1 MYGWTDGRMD
11 GWMDG
16 THFSNHKIGSAV
28 ILSIRTVETQV
39 HQCLAVFIYAYV
51 CVVSALGH

>member
-1 MYGWTDGRMD
+1 MD